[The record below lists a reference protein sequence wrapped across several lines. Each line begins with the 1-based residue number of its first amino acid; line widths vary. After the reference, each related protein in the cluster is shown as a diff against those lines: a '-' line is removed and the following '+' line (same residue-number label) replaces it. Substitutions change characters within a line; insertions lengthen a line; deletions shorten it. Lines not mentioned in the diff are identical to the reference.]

1 MTEAQN
7 ESPLIDPNMIGLA
20 GATETAPVITTKPA
34 TPDKGGFIWGTG
46 RRNSSVAR
54 VRVKPGKGQLLINKR
69 PVHEYFHLEKDRNA
83 VIAPLKAT
91 DTANTLDVFVNVK
104 GGGTTGQ
111 AGATML
117 GIARALKNY
126 DPNLMKPLRDGGYLT
141 RDSRMVERKKPGK
154 PGARRSFQFSK
165 R

>member
-1 MTEAQN
+1 MTEIQN
-7 ESPLIDPNMIGLA
+7 ESPLIDPNMVDTTA
-20 GATETAPVITTKPA
+20 EAPVAAAKPA
-34 TPDKGGFIWGTG
+34 KPDMGGFIWGTG
-46 RRNSSVAR
+46 RRKSSIAR
-54 VRVKPGKGQLLINKR
+54 VRIKPGKGELLINKQK
-69 PVHEYFHLEKDRNA
+69 VHEYFSQEKDRNA
-83 VIAPLKAT
+83 VSAPLKAT
-91 DTANTLDVFVNVK
+91 NTLGNLDVFVNVK

-126 DPNLMKPLRDGGYLT
+126 DPNLMKYLRDGGYLT

>member
-1 MTEAQN
+1 MTEIQN
-7 ESPLIDPNMIGLA
+7 ESPLIDPSMVVG
-20 GATETAPVITTKPA
+20 TPVTAPVVTAKPA
-34 TPDKGGFIWGTG
+34 KPDMGGFIWGTG
-46 RRNSSVAR
+46 RRKSSVAR
-54 VRVKPGKGQLLINKR
+54 VRVKPGKGELMINKQQ
-69 PVHEYFHLEKDRNA
+69 VHEYFSQEKDRNA
-83 VIAPLKAT
+83 VSAPLKAT
-91 DTANTLDVFVNVK
+91 ETFGNLDVFVNVK

-126 DPNLMKPLRDGGYLT
+126 DPNLMKALRDGGYLT

-154 PGARRSFQFSK
+154 PGARKSFQFSK

>member
-1 MTEAQN
+1 MTDTQN
-7 ESPLIDPNMIGLA
+7 DSPLIDPNTVA
-20 GATETAPVITTKPA
+20 DAAVQAAPVVTAKPA

-46 RRNSSVAR
+46 RRKSSVAR
-54 VRVKPGKGQLLINKR
+54 VRVKPGDGKLMINNR
-69 PVHEYFHLEKDRNA
+69 QVHEYFSQEKDRNA
-83 VIAPLKAT
+83 VLAPLKSA
-91 DTANTLDVFVNVK
+91 DMIKSMDVFVNVN

-111 AGATML
+111 SGATVL

-126 DPNLMKPLRDGGYLT
+126 DPTLQNVLRDGGYLT

-154 PGARRSFQFSK
+154 PGARKSFQFSK

>member
-1 MTEAQN
+1 MAETKHD
-7 ESPLIDPNMIGLA
+7 SPLIDPSILA
-20 GATETAPVITTKPA
+20 AKAQEAPVVTAKPA

-46 RRNSSVAR
+46 RRKSSVAR
-54 VRVKPGKGQLLINKR
+54 VRVKPGKGQLLVNQRAVKD
-69 PVHEYFHLEKDRNA
+69 YFKLEKDRNA
-83 VIAPLKAT
+83 VLAPLKSAGIT
-91 DTANTLDVFVNVK
+91 DSLDIFVNVK

-111 AGATML
+111 AGAVVL
-117 GIARALKNY
+117 GIARALKSY
-126 DPNLMKPLRDGGYLT
+126 DPTLMKPLRDGGYLT

>member
-7 ESPLIDPNMIGLA
+7 ESPLIDPNIVSDA
-20 GATETAPVITTKPA
+20 PVAAPVITAKPA
-34 TPDKGGFIWGTG
+34 KPDMGGFIWGTG
-46 RRNSSVAR
+46 RRKSSVAR
-54 VRVKPGKGQLLINKR
+54 VRVKPGKGELKVNKR
-69 PVHEYFHLEKDRNA
+69 EIHEYFSQEQDRNSI
-83 VIAPLKAT
+83 VAPLKAT
-91 DTANTLDVFVNVK
+91 DTLGNLDVFVNVK

-126 DPNLMKPLRDGGYLT
+126 DPTLMKQLRDGGYLT

-154 PGARRSFQFSK
+154 PGARKSFQFSK

>member
-1 MTEAQN
+1 MTEIQN
-7 ESPLIDPNMIGLA
+7 DSPLINPNTVTDA
-20 GATETAPVITTKPA
+20 SVQAAPVVTAKPA

-46 RRNSSVAR
+46 RRKSSVAR
-54 VRVKPGKGQLLINKR
+54 VRVKPGDGKLLINNR
-69 PVHEYFHLEKDRNA
+69 QVHEYFSQEKDRNA
-83 VIAPLKAT
+83 VLAPLKSA
-91 DTANTLDVFVNVK
+91 DMIKSMDVFVNVN

-111 AGATML
+111 SGATVL

-126 DPNLMKPLRDGGYLT
+126 DPTLQIMLRDAGYLT

-154 PGARRSFQFSK
+154 PGARKSFQFSK

>member
-1 MTEAQN
+1 MAETQN
-7 ESPLIDPNMIGLA
+7 ESPLIDPNLVSS
-20 GATETAPVITTKPA
+20 TPKEKPA
-34 TPDKGGFIWGTG
+34 VTAKPAKPDMGGFIWGTG
-46 RRNSSVAR
+46 RRKSSVAR
-54 VRVKPGKGQLLINKR
+54 VRVKPGKGQLQINKR
-69 PVHEYFHLEKDRNA
+69 DVDEYFKLQKDRNA
-83 VIAPLKAT
+83 VLAPLRSAGVSESV
-91 DTANTLDVFVNVK
+91 DVFVNVK

-111 AGATML
+111 AGAVVL

-126 DPNLMKPLRDGGYLT
+126 DPTLIKSLRDGGYLT

>member
-1 MTEAQN
+1 MTEMQN
-7 ESPLIDPNMIGLA
+7 ENPLIDPNVVA
-20 GATETAPVITTKPA
+20 ETVAAPVNLPKPA
-34 TPDKGGFIWGTG
+34 KPDMGGFIWGTG
-46 RRNSSVAR
+46 RRKSSVAR
-54 VRVKPGKGQLLINKR
+54 VRVKPGKGELMINKQQ
-69 PVHEYFHLEKDRNA
+69 VNDYFSQDKDRNA
-83 VIAPLKAT
+83 VSAPLKAT
-91 DTANTLDVFVNVK
+91 QTLGSLDVFVNVK

-126 DPNLMKPLRDGGYLT
+126 DPTLMKQLRDGGYLT

-154 PGARRSFQFSK
+154 PGARKSFQFSK

>member
-7 ESPLIDPNMIGLA
+7 ESPLIDPNIVD
-20 GATETAPVITTKPA
+20 APVAAPVVTAKPA
-34 TPDKGGFIWGTG
+34 KPDMGGFIWGTG
-46 RRNSSVAR
+46 RRKSSIAR
-54 VRVKPGKGQLLINKR
+54 VRVKPGKGELMVNKR
-69 PVHEYFHLEKDRNA
+69 QVHDYFSQEKDRN
-83 VIAPLKAT
+83 VVVAPLKAT
-91 DTANTLDVFVNVK
+91 DTLGSLDVFVNVK

-126 DPNLMKPLRDGGYLT
+126 DPNLMKQLRDGGYLT

-154 PGARRSFQFSK
+154 PGARKSFQFSK

>member
-7 ESPLIDPNMIGLA
+7 ESPLINPNLVSSA
-20 GATETAPVITTKPA
+20 QSAPVITSKPA

-46 RRNSSVAR
+46 RRKSSVAR
-54 VRVKPGKGQLLINKR
+54 VRVKPGKGQLKINDR
-69 PVHEYFHLEKDRNA
+69 DVNEYFSQEADRDA
-83 VIAPLKAT
+83 VAAPLRAT
-91 DTANTLDVFVNVK
+91 DTLGSLDVFVNVK

-111 AGATML
+111 SGATML

-126 DPNLMKPLRDGGYLT
+126 DPTLLKQLRDGGYLT

>member
-1 MTEAQN
+1 MTETQN
-7 ESPLIDPNMIGLA
+7 ESPLIDPNLVGSA
-20 GATETAPVITTKPA
+20 PKAAPAVTAKPA

-46 RRNSSVAR
+46 RRKSSVAR
-54 VRVKPGKGQLLINKR
+54 VRVKPGKGQLQINQR
-69 PVHEYFHLEKDRNA
+69 HVDDYFKLQKDRNA
-83 VIAPLKAT
+83 VLAPLRSAGVS
-91 DTANTLDVFVNVK
+91 DSVDVFVNVK

-111 AGATML
+111 AGAVVL

-126 DPNLMKPLRDGGYLT
+126 DPTLVKPLRDGGYLT